1 MNHGVDTSVLDE
13 SDREQTTSYRAP
25 ASGMLT
31 NFRVASACVSGDW
44 EGCDRVSDA
53 LSMSGEDWLLRAI
66 VRAAVLR
73 ATPVP
78 FAYYDAIGLEFVLP
92 RRERRTRLTRRI
104 R

>member
-1 MNHGVDTSVLDE
+1 MSDGAEASAPDE
-13 SDREQTTSYRAP
+13 SDREQATSYRTV
-25 ASGMLT
+25 ASGVLT